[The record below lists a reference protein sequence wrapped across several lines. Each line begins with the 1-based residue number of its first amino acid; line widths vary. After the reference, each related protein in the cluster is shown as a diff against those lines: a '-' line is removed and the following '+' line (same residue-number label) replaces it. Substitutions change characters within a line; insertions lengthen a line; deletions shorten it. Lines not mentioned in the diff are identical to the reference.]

1 MGSGLRRVDLRGSRR
16 SSPTAARAHYADC
29 IRAIKARCPQTAVE
43 ALTPDFAGNFAD
55 VATVVDSGL
64 DVFAQNLETVERLT
78 SRVRDARAGYAQTLA
93 VLEFAKA
100 ASRRSADEVEPDA
113 GVGRD
118 GRRDR
123 HGARRLEERAASIS
137 SRFGQYLRPTPNHLA
152 VERYVTP
159 QEFDLYRAVGSRAR
173 LPRGRRGTARALEL
187 SRRPRVREEQRG
199 ALAAGERVPRRVR
212 ACFSRSSRP
221 SSCWSSSSS
230 CVILASRRRGHA
242 EGLVVEHLNRRFED
256 AADELKLAIEGKGR
270 YKKAVKARQKE
281 RKREDKARAK
291 EEERRSREMFV
302 LDFKGDL
309 RASAAASLREEVS
322 AMLRVAKPGEQVL
335 LRLENSGGTVHE
347 HGFAASQ
354 LTRLKQHG
362 LKLAVAVDKVAASG
376 GYLMACVADRL
387 VAAPF
392 AIVGSIGVLAQLPNF
407 HRLLE
412 EKGVDFEQI
421 MAGRYKRT
429 LTMSARTPTRAAR
442 SCSRKSKTSTSCSRA
457 KSASIGRRSTSSAS
471 RRASTGTAFARSSSS
486 SSRAQDERRPAAR
499 SRKDHDLYH
508 IAYKRRRSWQERVLG
523 GAESLLTR

>member
-1 MGSGLRRVDLRGSRR
+1 MS
-16 SSPTAARAHYADC
+16 
-29 IRAIKARCPQTAVE
+29 
-43 ALTPDFAGNFAD
+43 
-55 VATVVDSGL
+55 
-64 DVFAQNLETVERLT
+64 
-78 SRVRDARAGYAQTLA
+78 
-93 VLEFAKA
+93 EF
-100 ASRRSADEVEPDA
+100 
-113 GVGRD
+113 
-118 GRRDR
+118 
-123 HGARRLEERAASIS
+123 
-137 SRFGQYLRPTPNHLA
+137 
-152 VERYVTP
+152 
-159 QEFDLYRAVGSRAR
+159 
-173 LPRGRRGTARALEL
+173 
-187 SRRPRVREEQRG
+187 
-199 ALAAGERVPRRVR
+199 LAAYGLFLAQLATFVLL
-212 ACFSRSSRP
+212 
-221 SSCWSSSSS
+221 
-230 CVILASRRRGHA
+230 VIVAVVIIMASRRRGHA

-270 YKKAVKARQKE
+270 YKKVVKARHKE

-291 EEERRSREMFV
+291 DESGRPRVFV

-322 AMLRVAKPGEQVL
+322 AILRIAKPGEQVL

-362 LKLAVAVDKVAASG
+362 LKLAVVVDKVAASG

-421 MAGRYKRT
+421 TAGRYKRT
-429 LTMSARTPTRAAR
+429 LTMFGKNTDEGREKLQQEVEDIHELFKSQIREHRPQVDLERVATGEHWYGIRALEL
-442 SCSRKSKTSTSCSRA
+442 KLVDELKTSDDLLLEA
-457 KSASIGRRSTSSAS
+457 V
-471 RRASTGTAFARSSSS
+471 
-486 SSRAQDERRPAAR
+486 
-499 SRKDHDLYH
+499 KDHDLYH